1 MKKKGLIAV
10 LSFASVGLLACGL
23 VGCAQKDDELAY
35 GEWVTTVEAT
45 CEEQGVQVRVCLTD
59 PDKMQERF
67 IPATGHD
74 WNEWQTLTPATC
86 LTEGSQT
93 RSCKTCENSD
103 FQSVKAL
110 GHEWGEWE
118 TGKAPTCRVAGYE
131 TRVCLRDEKHTEN
144 NPLDALGHDWS
155 DWIVTTAPTC
165 EELGEKTRYCRNDN
179 AHTENMTASR
189 LYHSWDEWVVTKA
202 PTESEEGEETRTCR
216 YDNEHV
222 ETRAALPLGSEGLA
236 FALND
241 DETGYRV
248 SFQENYR
255 KSARAVYIPESYNG
269 LPVTEVADSAF
280 MNCENLEEV
289 VFCGKSS
296 VYKIGDVAFYGC
308 SKLRQIDLP
317 NSLIEIDGR
326 AFYRCAALESLVIPE
341 GVTTLSHR
349 FLERCVSLRSVSFPS
364 SWIPSKDFWDC
375 PYYFFLGCTSLEEI
389 SVRKGNQYVRVQSGC
404 LIERATNKLLYG
416 TKAAVIPE
424 GITAIAEMAFSESEM
439 ESIEIPAS
447 ITEIASEA
455 FEQCENLSRVTFA
468 PNSKLTTLNLSAFYN
483 CTALEYFEIPA
494 SVTELTNGGVG
505 RVSVQAVVIAE
516 DNETFVKDGGCII
529 EKQTGVL
536 RYGGKDA
543 VIPEYVTAIADNAF
557 SVEGLTA
564 ETIIIPAG
572 VKRIGRLAFYGNR
585 NLKTI
590 TFNRSADGKLLSSLE
605 SVGYAFLSETGV
617 QEFEIPA
624 SVKTIAEGA
633 FEYQTNLR
641 TLTVEEGNACFKTE
655 SGCLIETATNTLYC
669 VLNGAEIPKSV
680 TAIARHAFD
689 VWGDSYIVIPES
701 VTSVEWGAFYNTSN
715 EQTIVLAGFASQEE
729 ADAAWR
735 TDWRLGCH
743 ALIVYGK
750 N

>member
-1 MKKKGLIAV
+1 M
-10 LSFASVGLLACGL
+10 LL
-23 VGCAQKDDELAY
+23 
-35 GEWVTTVEAT
+35 
-45 CEEQGVQVRVCLTD
+45 
-59 PDKMQERF
+59 
-67 IPATGHD
+67 
-74 WNEWQTLTPATC
+74 
-86 LTEGSQT
+86 
-93 RSCKTCENSD
+93 RS
-103 FQSVKAL
+103 
-110 GHEWGEWE
+110 
-118 TGKAPTCRVAGYE
+118 
-131 TRVCLRDEKHTEN
+131 
-144 NPLDALGHDWS
+144 
-155 DWIVTTAPTC
+155 
-165 EELGEKTRYCRNDN
+165 
-179 AHTENMTASR
+179 
-189 LYHSWDEWVVTKA
+189 
-202 PTESEEGEETRTCR
+202 
-216 YDNEHV
+216 
-222 ETRAALPLGSEGLA
+222 
-236 FALND
+236 
-241 DETGYRV
+241 
-248 SFQENYR
+248 
-255 KSARAVYIPESYNG
+255 
-269 LPVTEVADSAF
+269 
-280 MNCENLEEV
+280 
-289 VFCGKSS
+289 
-296 VYKIGDVAFYGC
+296 FYGC

-564 ETIIIPAG
+564 ETIIIQ
-572 VKRIGRLAFYGNR
+572 IGRAH
-585 NLKTI
+585 
-590 TFNRSADGKLLSSLE
+590 
-605 SVGYAFLSETGV
+605 V
-617 QEFEIPA
+617 
-624 SVKTIAEGA
+624 
-633 FEYQTNLR
+633 
-641 TLTVEEGNACFKTE
+641 
-655 SGCLIETATNTLYC
+655 
-669 VLNGAEIPKSV
+669 
-680 TAIARHAFD
+680 
-689 VWGDSYIVIPES
+689 
-701 VTSVEWGAFYNTSN
+701 
-715 EQTIVLAGFASQEE
+715 
-729 ADAAWR
+729 
-735 TDWRLGCH
+735 
-743 ALIVYGK
+743 
-750 N
+750 

>member
-1 MKKKGLIAV
+1 ML
-10 LSFASVGLLACGL
+10 F
-23 VGCAQKDDELAY
+23 
-35 GEWVTTVEAT
+35 
-45 CEEQGVQVRVCLTD
+45 
-59 PDKMQERF
+59 
-67 IPATGHD
+67 
-74 WNEWQTLTPATC
+74 
-86 LTEGSQT
+86 
-93 RSCKTCENSD
+93 RS
-103 FQSVKAL
+103 
-110 GHEWGEWE
+110 
-118 TGKAPTCRVAGYE
+118 
-131 TRVCLRDEKHTEN
+131 
-144 NPLDALGHDWS
+144 
-155 DWIVTTAPTC
+155 
-165 EELGEKTRYCRNDN
+165 
-179 AHTENMTASR
+179 
-189 LYHSWDEWVVTKA
+189 
-202 PTESEEGEETRTCR
+202 
-216 YDNEHV
+216 
-222 ETRAALPLGSEGLA
+222 
-236 FALND
+236 
-241 DETGYRV
+241 
-248 SFQENYR
+248 
-255 KSARAVYIPESYNG
+255 
-269 LPVTEVADSAF
+269 
-280 MNCENLEEV
+280 
-289 VFCGKSS
+289 
-296 VYKIGDVAFYGC
+296 
-308 SKLRQIDLP
+308 
-317 NSLIEIDGR
+317 
-326 AFYRCAALESLVIPE
+326 
-341 GVTTLSHR
+341 
-349 FLERCVSLRSVSFPS
+349 
-364 SWIPSKDFWDC
+364 
-375 PYYFFLGCTSLEEI
+375 
-389 SVRKGNQYVRVQSGC
+389 
-404 LIERATNKLLYG
+404 
-416 TKAAVIPE
+416 
-424 GITAIAEMAFSESEM
+424 
-439 ESIEIPAS
+439 
-447 ITEIASEA
+447 
-455 FEQCENLSRVTFA
+455 EQCENLSRVTFA